1 VVVGKR
7 AKDERG
13 KRARAKDDALLR
25 KEGGATHRHVSCE
38 ISGSV
43 GAARCIHSNAVPVV
57 TSAASE
63 HRVKEEIVRAPRTTH
78 CSAWWMPW
86 SDK

>member
-1 VVVGKR
+1 MMVGKR

-43 GAARCIHSNAVPVV
+43 GAARCIHSNTVSTAVVAVFEARSPHR
-57 TSAASE
+57 AAAGVQLDHEYS
-63 HRVKEEIVRAPRTTH
+63 
-78 CSAWWMPW
+78 
-86 SDK
+86 